1 MRRLFCLLLLI
12 CLPLQS
18 FAAQVAWVRLAGA
31 GAAHLLAHAGQV
43 HHHHHD
49 DGVVHYEDSDE
60 SAQHSHDASAGAQ
73 HLLPPA
79 PLLFN
84 PVKAALAGPSRHG
97 ERLPDPCLDDSQRPP
112 AFAPGVA
119 AGG

>member
-18 FAAQVAWVRLAGA
+18 FAAQVAAVRVAAG
-31 GAAHLLAHAGQV
+31 GSLHVLAHASDA

-49 DGVVHYEDSDE
+49 DGVVHYDDSDE
-60 SAQHSHDASAGAQ
+60 SVQHTHDASAGAQ
-73 HLLPPA
+73 HLLPEPPRLFTPA
-79 PLLFN
+79 Q
-84 PVKAALAGPSRHG
+84 VALAGPF
-97 ERLPDPCLDDSQRPP
+97 ERGGHIPDPYLDDPQRPP

-119 AGG
+119 ARG